1 VREILASA
9 FWVILAVWFENI
21 AWPQPAGSDI
31 YRVQIISP
39 PATYLYVQDICVGME
54 QADVL
59 VCKGEVI
66 EAGISVGRILY
77 IYTGEDIIISLTYE
91 RNFYLCNKTIY
102 GVDIDSPEIL
112 KVPNIAYDKI
122 SYISLE
128 GPLDVEIFL
137 LSARICPNVKF
148 LRLVAPE
155 DKDLQHL
162 NVFPYLTHLDLAG
175 QDITD
180 KGLEHLVRLYNL
192 SYLRLGCTHISSTGL
207 EHLKTLQNINALFLE
222 NTKVNDKGLEHLKQ
236 LRKLAYLSLG
246 GTQVTDKGLD
256 SLSTLENLALL
267 DLSYTK
273 VTDAGIKKI
282 QKLLPECKII
292 FEIYK

>member
-1 VREILASA
+1 
-9 FWVILAVWFENI
+9 VWFENV
-21 AWPQPAGSDI
+21 AWPQPADSDI

-59 VCKGEVI
+59 VRKGEVI
-66 EAGISVGRILY
+66 EADIIPY
-77 IYTGEDIIISLTYE
+77 IYTGEKEISLTCE
-91 RNFYLCNKTIY
+91 RNLYLCNKIIY
-102 GVDIDSPEIL
+102 GVDVDSSEML
-112 KVPNIAYDKI
+112 KIPNIAYDKI

-155 DKDLQHL
+155 NKDLQYIK
-162 NVFPYLTHLDLAG
+162 VFSYLTHLYLAC

-180 KGLEHLVRLYNL
+180 KGLEHLASLYNI
-192 SYLRLGCTHISSTGL
+192 SYLNLGRTHISSTGL
-207 EHLKTLQNINALFLE
+207 EHLKTLQNLNALFLQ
-222 NTKVNDKGLEHLKQ
+222 NTKINDKGLDQLKQ

-246 GTQVTDKGLD
+246 GTQITDKGLD
-256 SLSTLENLALL
+256 SLSTLENLVLL

-282 QKLLPECKII
+282 QKLLPKCKII
-292 FEIYK
+292 FEIDDR